1 MEMVT
6 VYIDDTEVKVPSD
19 YTVLKA
25 AQKAGVKIPTL
36 CYLKDINQI
45 GACRVCLVEIERA
58 RGLQASC
65 VYPVS
70 EGLRV
75 HTHTPKVLQ
84 ARKAVVEL
92 LLSNHPQDCLTCS
105 RSCRPWLRNWE
116 SRMCLLKASE
126 RPMTWI
132 CLRPPSCGTPINA
145 CFAAAA

>member
-65 VYPVS
+65 VYPVFPAMMVTFS
-70 EGLRV
+70 TSL
-75 HTHTPKVLQ
+75 PYILLNIVL
-84 ARKAVVEL
+84 
-92 LLSNHPQDCLTCS
+92 
-105 RSCRPWLRNWE
+105 E
-116 SRMCLLKASE
+116 SL
-126 RPMTWI
+126 I
-132 CLRPPSCGTPINA
+132 PSGC
-145 CFAAAA
+145 